1 MWSSVHRPAC
11 LAADSWV
18 TARRCW
24 CIYLPPPPPSSG
36 DVHPPAGACTAARLH
51 AAQSQ
56 FSPWLAACRPPS
68 PVCPSRIAGLHHS
81 RNHCR
86 PPCLQVATKSTFF
99 QQPDFYGV
107 DLTALHAPATAG
119 YFGQAR
125 LLQRPLCH
133 LVSRGVAH
141 AMARA
146 CLLPCVTCAIAA
158 GRLGKRVVML
168 PVCCHKQQA
177 WKAHQTSTQLPAWN
191 WQSAASTDPVP
202 HIMPSLGMDAW
213 PHIMLSTPA
222 FSELAFVVCSSLQ
235 VVVDQIPPNVLVS
248 NCVSKTFD
256 FLAITEQVRS
266 PSQTLSCR
274 LHTRQRTARHPAHC
288 CPFAVCPAWKGESLS

>member
-1 MWSSVHRPAC
+1 MCIALPAWPRIPGLLRGAAGASTCLHRPLLLVMCIHLLVLAQLRAC
-11 LAADSWV
+11 MQRKASSLHGLQLADHLVQSVPA
-18 TARRCW
+18 A
-24 CIYLPPPPPSSG
+24 LP
-36 DVHPPAGACTAARLH
+36 ACT
-51 AAQSQ
+51 
-56 FSPWLAACRPPS
+56 
-68 PVCPSRIAGLHHS
+68 GTDHS
-81 RNHCR
+81 RNHCC

-125 LLQRPLCH
+125 LLQRPLCD
-133 LVSRGVAH
+133 LVSRGLAH

-168 PVCCHKQQA
+168 PVRCHKQQA